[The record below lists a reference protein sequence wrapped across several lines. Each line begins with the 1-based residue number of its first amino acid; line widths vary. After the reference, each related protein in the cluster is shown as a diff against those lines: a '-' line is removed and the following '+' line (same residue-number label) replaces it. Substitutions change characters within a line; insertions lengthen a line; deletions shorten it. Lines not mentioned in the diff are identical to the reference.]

1 MTVPEILEALD
12 RHFIY
17 LERSGDK
24 LQVHVCF
31 PDRYP
36 LPPELKAELKTHKP
50 ELLKSLRFEEEADR
64 LLLKSTHCLAAAIL
78 DRLLH
83 HSTTISIKGESYRL
97 KDKRRAG
104 LIGREEVGA
113 V

>member
-1 MTVPEILEALD
+1 MSRRRLTPVLRTKKSPPFTPGGAGGMTVPEILEALD

-36 LPPELKAELKTHKP
+36 LPPALKAELKTHKP
-50 ELLKSLRFEEEADR
+50 ELLKSLRFEDEADR
-64 LLLKSTHCLAAAIL
+64 LLLKSTHRLAAAIL
-78 DRLLH
+78 ARLLH
-83 HSTTISIKGESYRL
+83 H
-97 KDKRRAG
+97 
-104 LIGREEVGA
+104 
-113 V
+113 